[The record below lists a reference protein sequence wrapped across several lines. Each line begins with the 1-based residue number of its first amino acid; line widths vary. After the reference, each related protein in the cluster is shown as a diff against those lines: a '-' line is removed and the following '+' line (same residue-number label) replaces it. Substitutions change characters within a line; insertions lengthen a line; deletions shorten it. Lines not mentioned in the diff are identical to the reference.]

1 MFEKQREREKNREWQ
16 LNFEPEE
23 VWED

>member
-16 LNFEPEE
+16 LNFEPGD